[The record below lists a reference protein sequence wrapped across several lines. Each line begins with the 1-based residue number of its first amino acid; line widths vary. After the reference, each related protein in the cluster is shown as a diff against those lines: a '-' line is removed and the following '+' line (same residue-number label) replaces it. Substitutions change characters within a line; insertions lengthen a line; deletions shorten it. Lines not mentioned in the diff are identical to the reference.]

1 LFCQGYAICKDIY
14 KAIVFSYVW
23 CWKVT
28 LQDQID
34 KGY

>member
-1 LFCQGYAICKDIY
+1 LCQGYAICKGIY
-14 KAIVFSYVW
+14 KAIVLSYVW

-28 LQDQID
+28 LQYQID